1 MMDFNTNSLTD
12 LFSSAKNL
20 VVSINELTQAW
31 KVVQGVNASQ
41 SLQAATTTVV
51 ASSGPGRLA
60 RVSVTTAGAAG
71 SIYDSNST
79 SPATSSLLAVIP
91 AVVGVHELNIP
102 YLYGLVVTTGAG
114 QVATVVYS

>member
-1 MMDFNTNSLTD
+1 MADMNTNSLTD

-20 VVSINELTQAW
+20 VIAVNELTQSW
-31 KVVQGVNASQ
+31 KLGQGNKTSQ

-60 RVSVTTAGAAG
+60 RVSVTTAGAVG
-71 SIYDSNST
+71 SIYDSNSA
-79 SPATSSLLAVIP
+79 SPVTSSLLAAIP